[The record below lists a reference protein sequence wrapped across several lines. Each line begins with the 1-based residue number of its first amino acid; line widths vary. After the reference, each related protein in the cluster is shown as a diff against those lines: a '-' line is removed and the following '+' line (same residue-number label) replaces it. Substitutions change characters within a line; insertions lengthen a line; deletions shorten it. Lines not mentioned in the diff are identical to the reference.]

1 MVLDLVVVY
10 LKLANLFLSEND
22 VVELVLSE
30 SVVSLSKVEYPSTTL
45 KI

>member
-1 MVLDLVVVY
+1 VVLDLVVVY

-30 SVVSLSKVEYPSTTL
+30 SVVSFGKVENPSTTR